1 MQTFVLNPIGKVQ
14 YCGDKV
20 QILIN
25 EKYRSGL
32 IQLDDFKY
40 INVVWWFDKLDNQSP
55 RLQLTEIEPYK
66 NAPNVLGVF
75 ATRSPSRPNPIALTC
90 CSVIAIDIQK
100 GIIDLGYIDAED
112 GSPVLDIKPYMPSLD
127 RVEDPQMPNWCS
139 NWPMSLEKSAS
150 FDWSKVFNF

>member
-90 CSVIAIDIQK
+90 CSVIAIDSQK

-139 NWPMSLEKSAS
+139 SWPMSLEKSAS